1 MKTDELRQAYL
12 KFFEARGHKIMPSAS
27 LIPAGDPTLL
37 LTAAGMVPFK
47 PYFLGTAKPDH
58 LRATTCQKCV
68 RTGDIENVGRTTR
81 HATFF
86 EMLGNF
92 SFGDYFKADAIAW
105 GWEFVTRVLGFS
117 PEQLWITIYLDDDE
131 AFDIW
136 NKTVGVPADR
146 IVRKG
151 KKDNFWEIGVG
162 PCGPCSE
169 IHVDRG
175 TSVGCGSAD
184 CGLDC
189 DCGRFIEIW
198 NLVFIQF
205 HRDEQGNYTP
215 LEHKGIDTGMG
226 LERVAAM
233 LQDVPTIFDTDETRV
248 IRNMAAELGGV
259 AYGEGGLPDMA
270 VRVITDHVRASVFM
284 VGDGVL
290 PTNEGRGYV
299 LRRLLRRAARYGKL
313 IGIEGV
319 FLPKVAGAVIDVM
332 HSTYLEL
339 ADDRERILR
348 TIQLEE
354 ERFLVALDQGSAVLE
369 SVIARVLSEGGS
381 CVPGAD
387 AFRLY
392 DTFGFPFELTVEIVG
407 ERGLTVDQIGFD
419 KAMEAQRERA
429 RAARGDN
436 AYLDETSE
444 RYHAAIGE
452 ATTEFVGYDRL
463 AEQARVI
470 AVIGADGAAAEAL
483 CQGEQGEIV
492 LDRTPFYAVSGG
504 QQADTGVIA
513 AVEGGREGDGSAGA
527 NAKAHAHA
535 KADAHVGTDAHVHAH
550 AHAGAVAQVVGAS
563 KPLGDAVVHAVR
575 VTRGR
580 LAVGDVVTASVDEA
594 RRAAIRRNHTAT
606 HLLHAALRHVLGSHV
621 QQAGSHV
628 DDERLRFDF
637 SHFEAVGPEQLAAVE
652 RLANE
657 WTLANVPVDVNLVTL
672 DEAHRMGAMAL
683 FDEKYGSVVR
693 VVRVGDVSLELCGGT
708 HVART
713 GDIGMIKI
721 VSEGGIAAGVRRIE
735 AVTGLGALD
744 FVTRTRRVLHE
755 AADILK
761 TSEDSLAAR
770 IDRLVQDLHDQER
783 EVHRLTQR
791 LAAGSVDSI
800 VAAREMVGDIA
811 VVAAP
816 VEAPDAEGL
825 RNLADQIRDRL
836 GSGIVLLGAVTGDK
850 LGFVA
855 CVTRDLVE
863 RGYNAG
869 AIVKEAAR
877 AAGGGGGGRP
887 DMAQAGG
894 RDVSKLDTA
903 LAAGVDA
910 VRARQAAQSM

>member
-12 KFFEARGHKIMPSAS
+12 KFFESRGHKIIPSAS
-27 LIPAGDPTLL
+27 LVPAGDPTLL

-47 PYFLGTAKPDH
+47 PYFLGTAKPDYP
-58 LRATTCQKCV
+58 RATTCQKCV

-92 SFGDYFKADAIAW
+92 SFGDYFKADAITW

-117 PEQLWITIYLDDDE
+117 PDQLWITIYLDDDE
-131 AFDIW
+131 AFEIW
-136 NKTVGVPADR
+136 NKSVGVPADR
-146 IVRKG
+146 IIRKG

-175 TSVGCGSAD
+175 ASVGCGSAD

-226 LERVAAM
+226 LERVAAV

-248 IRNMAAELGGV
+248 IRNASAELAGV

-284 VGDGVL
+284 VGDGIL

-319 FLPKVAGAVIDVM
+319 FLPKVAGVVIDVM
-332 HSTYLEL
+332 HGTYPEL

-369 SVIARVLSEGGS
+369 SVIARVLSEDGS

-392 DTFGFPFELTVEIVG
+392 DTFGFPFELTVEIAG
-407 ERGLTVDQIGFD
+407 ERGLTVDQSGFD

-463 AEQARVI
+463 AEQAHII
-470 AVIGADGAAAEAL
+470 AVIGADGRTAQAL
-483 CQGEQGEIV
+483 SRGEQGEIV
-492 LDRTPFYAVSGG
+492 LDRTPFYAASGG

-513 AVEGGREGDGSAGA
+513 TVEGGREGDGE
-527 NAKAHAHA
+527 
-535 KADAHVGTDAHVHAH
+535 ADAHAGG
-550 AHAGAVAQVVGAS
+550 AGAVAQVIGAS
-563 KPLGDAVVHAVR
+563 RPLGDAVVHAVR

-606 HLLHAALRHVLGSHV
+606 HLLHAALRQVLGSHV

-637 SHFEAVGPEQLAAVE
+637 SHFEAVGLEQLASVE

-657 WTLANVPVDVNLVTL
+657 WTLANTPVDVSLATL
-672 DEAHRMGAMAL
+672 EEAHRMGAMAL
-683 FDEKYGSVVR
+683 FDEKYGNVVR

-744 FVTRTRRVLHE
+744 FVNRTRSVLRE
-755 AADILK
+755 AADTLRV
-761 TSEDSLAAR
+761 SEDSLAAR
-770 IDRLVQDLHDQER
+770 IDRLMQDLHDQER
-783 EVHRLTQR
+783 EIHRLTQR

-800 VAAREMVGDIA
+800 VAAREMVGDVAI
-811 VVAAP
+811 VAAP
-816 VEAPDAEGL
+816 VEAPDAESL

-855 CVTRDLVE
+855 CVTPDLVE
-863 RGYNAG
+863 LGYNAG
-869 AIVKEAAR
+869 AIAREAAR

-894 RDVSKLDTA
+894 RDVSKLDAA

>member
-1 MKTDELRQAYL
+1 
-12 KFFEARGHKIMPSAS
+12 
-27 LIPAGDPTLL
+27 
-37 LTAAGMVPFK
+37 MVPFK

-58 LRATTCQKCV
+58 SRATTCQKCV

-92 SFGDYFKADAIAW
+92 SFGDYFKTEAITW

-131 AFDIW
+131 AFEIW

-175 TSVGCGSAD
+175 ADVGCGSAD

-226 LERVAAM
+226 LERVAAV
-233 LQDVPTIFDTDETRV
+233 LQNVPTIFDTDETRI
-248 IRNMAAELGGV
+248 IRDLAAGLAGV
-259 AYGEGGLPDMA
+259 TYGEGGLSDMA

-284 VGDGVL
+284 VGDGIL

-299 LRRLLRRAARYGKL
+299 LRRLLRRAARFGKL

-319 FLPKVAGAVIDVM
+319 FLPKVAGTVIDVM
-332 HSTYLEL
+332 GNTYPEL

-348 TIQLEE
+348 SIQLEE

-369 SVIARVLSEGGS
+369 SVIARVQSEGGS

-392 DTFGFPFELTVEIVG
+392 DTFGFPFELTVEIAG
-407 ERGLTVDQIGFD
+407 ERGLTVDQSGFD
-419 KAMEAQRERA
+419 RAMEAQRERA
-429 RAARGDN
+429 RAARGEN

-463 AEQARVI
+463 AEQARIV
-470 AVIGADGAAAEAL
+470 AVIGPDGAAAHAL
-483 CQGEQGEIV
+483 YQGEQGEIV
-492 LDRTPFYAVSGG
+492 LDRTPFYATSGG
-504 QQADTGVIA
+504 QQADTGVI
-513 AVEGGREGDGSAGA
+513 VMSEGGRDGG
-527 NAKAHAHA
+527 
-535 KADAHVGTDAHVHAH
+535 ADADADADADVDAAGT
-550 AHAGAVAQVVGAS
+550 VAQVMGAS

-575 VTRGR
+575 VTHGR
-580 LAVGDVVTASVDEA
+580 LAVGDVVTASVDET
-594 RRAAIRRNHTAT
+594 RRAATRRNHTAT
-606 HLLHAALRHVLGSHV
+606 HLLHAALRQVLGSHV
-621 QQAGSHV
+621 QQAGSLV

-637 SHFEAVGPEQLAAVE
+637 SHFEAVGPDQLAAVE

-657 WTLANVPVDVNLVTL
+657 WTLANIPVDVSLASLN
-672 DEAHRMGAMAL
+672 EAHRMGAMAL
-683 FDEKYGSVVR
+683 FDEKYGNVVR

-708 HVART
+708 HAART

-744 FVTRTRRVLHE
+744 YVNRTRSALHE
-755 AADILK
+755 VADILK
-761 TSEDSLAAR
+761 VSEDSVSAR
-770 IDRLVQDLHDQER
+770 VDRLMQDLHDKER

-791 LAAGSVDSI
+791 LAAGSIDSI
-800 VAAREMVGDIA
+800 VAAREMVGGVA
-811 VVAAP
+811 MVAAP

-825 RNLADQIRDRL
+825 RNLADQIRDKL

-863 RGYNAG
+863 LGYNAG

-894 RDVSKLDTA
+894 RDVSKLDAA

-910 VRARQAAQSM
+910 VRARQAAHSM

>member
-1 MKTDELRQAYL
+1 VKTDELRQAYL
-12 KFFEARGHKIMPSAS
+12 KFFETKGHRIMPSAS
-27 LIPAGDPTLL
+27 LIPAGDTTLL

-92 SFGDYFKADAIAW
+92 SFGDYFKAEAITW

-117 PEQLWITIYLDDDE
+117 PKQLWITIYLDDDE
-131 AFDIW
+131 AFEIW
-136 NKTVGVPADR
+136 NKTVGVPEQR
-146 IVRKG
+146 IIRKG

-175 TSVGCGSAD
+175 ADVGCGSAD

-205 HRDEQGNYTP
+205 HCDEQGNYTP

-226 LERVAAM
+226 LERVAAV
-233 LQDVPTIFDTDETRV
+233 LQDVPTIFDTDSMRA
-248 IRNMAAELGGV
+248 IRDAAAGLAGV
-259 AYGEGGLPDMA
+259 TFGRGGLPDMA
-270 VRVITDHVRASVFM
+270 VRVITDHARAATFM
-284 VGDGVL
+284 VGDGIL

-299 LRRLLRRAARYGKL
+299 LRRLLRRAARFGKL

-319 FLPKVAGAVIDVM
+319 FLPQVAAAVIDVM
-332 HSTYLEL
+332 HDAYPEL
-339 ADDRERILR
+339 AGDRDRILR

-369 SVIARVLSEGGS
+369 SVIDRVQSEGGS
-381 CVPGAD
+381 CLPGED

-392 DTFGFPFELTVEIVG
+392 DTFGFPFELTLEIAG
-407 ERGLTVDQIGFD
+407 ERGLTVDQSGFE

-429 RAARGDN
+429 RAARGGN
-436 AYLDETSE
+436 AYLDDESE
-444 RYHAAIGE
+444 KYHAAIGE
-452 ATTEFVGYDRL
+452 ASTEFVGYDRL
-463 AEQARVI
+463 TERARVI
-470 AVIGADGAAAEAL
+470 AVISADGAAAQSL
-483 CQGEQGEIV
+483 GEGEEGELV

-504 QQADTGVIA
+504 QQADTGVMVA
-513 AVEGGREGDGSAGA
+513 GEEGGSEGEGLGQ
-527 NAKAHAHA
+527 
-535 KADAHVGTDAHVHAH
+535 GTGP
-550 AHAGAVAQVVGAS
+550 AGAVAQVVGAS

-580 LAVGDVVTASVDEA
+580 LAVGDVVTARVDEA

-606 HLLHAALRHVLGSHV
+606 HLLHAALRQVLGSHV
-621 QQAGSHV
+621 QQAGSYV
-628 DDERLRFDF
+628 DDARLRFDF
-637 SHFEAVGPEQLAAVE
+637 SHFEAVSPEQLAAAE

-657 WTLANVPVDVNLVTL
+657 WALDNVPVEVSLSTP
-672 DEAHRMGAMAL
+672 DEARCMGAMAL

-721 VSEGGIAAGVRRIE
+721 ASEGGIAAGVRRIE

-744 FVTRTRRVLHE
+744 YVNRVHSALRE
-755 AADILK
+755 AADLLK
-761 TSEDSLAAR
+761 VPEDSLAHR
-770 IDRLVQDLHDQER
+770 IERLLHDLHDQER
-783 EVHRLTQR
+783 EVQRLTQR

-800 VAAREMVGDIA
+800 IAARAMVGDVA
-811 VVAAP
+811 VVAAQ
-816 VEAPDAEGL
+816 VEATDAEGL
-825 RNLADQIRDRL
+825 RNLADQISGKL
-836 GSGIVLLGAVTGDK
+836 GSGVVLLGAVIGDK

-855 CVTRDLVE
+855 SVTRDLVG
-863 RGYNAG
+863 RGHNAG
-869 AIVKEAAR
+869 SIVKEAAR
-877 AAGGGGGGRP
+877 VAGGGGGGRP

-894 RDVSKLDTA
+894 RDVSKLDAA

-910 VRARQAAQSM
+910 VRAHHAAHSL

>member
-1 MKTDELRQAYL
+1 MITDELRQAFL
-12 KFFEARGHKIMPSAS
+12 DFFTTKGHKIMPSAS
-27 LIPAGDPTLL
+27 LVPAGDPTLL

-47 PYFLGTAKPDH
+47 PYFLGTAKPDD
-58 LRATTCQKCV
+58 LRVATCQKCV

-92 SFGDYFKADAIAW
+92 SFGDYFKTEAITW

-131 AFDIW
+131 AFEIW
-136 NKTVGVPADR
+136 NKMVGVPADR

-175 TSVGCGSAD
+175 ADVGCGSRECD
-184 CGLDC
+184 LDC

-215 LEHKGIDTGMG
+215 LTHKGIDTGMG
-226 LERVAAM
+226 LERVAAV
-233 LQDVPTIFDTDETRV
+233 LQDVPTIFDTDAMRV
-248 IRNMAAELGGV
+248 IRDAAAGLAGA
-259 AYGEGGLPDMA
+259 AYGGGGLPDMA
-270 VRVITDHVRASVFM
+270 VRIITDHARAATFM
-284 VGDGVL
+284 VSDGIL

-299 LRRLLRRAARYGKL
+299 LRRLLRRAARFGRL
-313 IGIEGV
+313 IGIKGV
-319 FLPKVAGAVIDVM
+319 FMPQVAQTVIDVM
-332 HSTYLEL
+332 HGAYPEL
-339 ADDRERILR
+339 AADRERILR

-354 ERFLVALDQGSAVLE
+354 ERFLAALDQGSAVLE
-369 SVIARVLSEGGS
+369 SVIERVQSEGGS
-381 CVPGAD
+381 CLPGED

-392 DTFGFPFELTVEIVG
+392 DTFGFPFELTVEIAG
-407 ERGLTVDQIGFD
+407 ERGLTVDQTGFE

-436 AYLDETSE
+436 AYLDDKSE
-444 RYHAAIGE
+444 KYHAAIGE
-452 ATTEFVGYDRL
+452 ASTEFVGYDRL
-463 AEQARVI
+463 TQQARVT
-470 AVIGADGAAAEAL
+470 AVVGADGAPVQCLDEGDA
-483 CQGEQGEIV
+483 GEVV
-492 LDRTPFYAVSGG
+492 LDRTPFYAASGG
-504 QQADTGVIA
+504 QQADTGVII
-513 AVEGGREGDGSAGA
+513 VGDDGD
-527 NAKAHAHA
+527 HARA
-535 KADAHVGTDAHVHAH
+535 R
-550 AHAGAVAQVVGAS
+550 AVAQVVGVS

-580 LAVGDVVTASVDEA
+580 LAVGDAATARVDAA

-606 HLLHAALRHVLGSHV
+606 HLLHAALRQVLGLHV
-621 QQAGSHV
+621 QQAGSDV
-628 DDERLRFDF
+628 DDARLRFDF
-637 SHFEAVGPEQLAAVE
+637 SHFEAVRPEQLALVE
-652 RLANE
+652 RLANQ
-657 WTLANVPVDVNLVTL
+657 WVLANTVVDTVSSTA
-672 DEAHRMGAMAL
+672 DEARRMGAIAL
-683 FDEKYGSVVR
+683 FDEKYGSIVR
-693 VVRVGDVSLELCGGT
+693 VVRVGDVSMELCGGT

-735 AVTGLGALD
+735 AVTGFGALD
-744 FVTRTRRVLHE
+744 YVSRIHFSLRE
-755 AADILK
+755 AADLLK
-761 TSEDSLAAR
+761 VSEDSLV
-770 IDRLVQDLHDQER
+770 DRVERLLHDVRDHER
-783 EVHRLTQR
+783 EVQRLTQR
-791 LAAGSVDSI
+791 LAAGSIDSI
-800 VAAREMVGDIA
+800 LERRVMVGDVA

-816 VEAPDAEGL
+816 AEVADAEGL
-825 RNLADQIRDRL
+825 RNLADQIMDKL
-836 GSGIVLLGAVTGDK
+836 GSGVVLLGAVIGDK

-855 CVTRDLVE
+855 SVTRDLVG

-869 AIVKEAAR
+869 SIVKEAAR
-877 AAGGGGGGRP
+877 IAGGGGGGRP

-894 RDVSKLDTA
+894 RDVSKLDAA

-910 VRARQAAQSM
+910 VRARHAAHSM

>member
-1 MKTDELRQAYL
+1 MKTDELRNAFL
-12 KFFEARGHKIMPSAS
+12 KFFESKGHRILPSAP

-58 LRATTCQKCV
+58 PRATTCQKCV

-92 SFGDYFKADAIAW
+92 SFGDYFKEEAITW
-105 GWEFVTRVLGFS
+105 GWEFVTRELGFRQ
-117 PEQLWITIYLDDDE
+117 EQLWITIYLDDDE
-131 AFDIW
+131 AFEIW
-136 NKTVGVPADR
+136 NRIVGVPVDR

-151 KKDNFWEIGVG
+151 KKENFWEIGVG

-175 TSVGCGSAD
+175 EHVGCGSAS

-226 LERVAAM
+226 LERVAAV

-248 IRNMAAELGGV
+248 IRDVAADLAGV
-259 AYGEGGLPDMA
+259 SYGMGGLPDMA
-270 VRVITDHVRASVFM
+270 VRVITDHARAAAFM
-284 VGDGVL
+284 VADGIL

-299 LRRLLRRAARYGKL
+299 LRRLLRRAARFGKL

-319 FLPKVAGAVIDVM
+319 FLPKVASTVIDVM
-332 HSTYLEL
+332 GKAYPDL
-339 ADDRERILR
+339 ADEGDRILR

-354 ERFLVALDQGSAVLE
+354 ERFLVALDQGSYVLE
-369 SVIARVLSEGGS
+369 SVVARVQSEGGS

-392 DTFGFPFELTVEIVG
+392 DTFGFPFELTMEIAG
-407 ERGLTVDQIGFD
+407 ERGLTVDRNGFE

-436 AYLDETSE
+436 AYLDEKSE
-444 RYHAAIGE
+444 KYHAAMGE

-463 AEQARVI
+463 VQRARI
-470 AVIGADGAAAEAL
+470 TAAIGADGAAAESLAE
-483 CQGEQGEIV
+483 GERGELV
-492 LDRTPFYAVSGG
+492 LDTTPFYAASGG
-504 QQADTGVIA
+504 QQADTGVM
-513 AVEGGREGDGSAGA
+513 VMGEGEGDGDGDGE
-527 NAKAHAHA
+527 
-535 KADAHVGTDAHVHAH
+535 DAPFAE
-550 AHAGAVAQVVGAS
+550 AQVLGAS
-563 KPLGDAVVHAVR
+563 KPLGDAVVHAVK

-580 LAVGDVVTASVDEA
+580 LSVGDIVTVRVDEA

-606 HLLHAALRHVLGSHV
+606 HLLHAALRRALGLHV
-621 QQAGSHV
+621 QQAGSYV

-637 SHFEAVGPEQLAAVE
+637 SHFEAVSSEQLTAVE
-652 RLANE
+652 HTVNEWVLANI
-657 WTLANVPVDVNLVTL
+657 PVDVSLSSL

-713 GDIGMIKI
+713 GDIGMVKI

-744 FVTRTRRVLHE
+744 YANQIRSTLRQVS
-755 AADILK
+755 DMLK
-761 TSEDSLAAR
+761 VPDDALAAR
-770 IDRLVQDLHDQER
+770 VERLLNDIHEQER

-791 LAAGSVDSI
+791 LAAGSVDALVGSRLMI
-800 VAAREMVGDIA
+800 GDVAMVAAS
-811 VVAAP
+811 
-816 VEAPDAEGL
+816 VEATDAEGL

-836 GSGIVLLGAVTGDK
+836 GSGILLLGAVIGDK

-855 CVTRDLVE
+855 AVTPDLVGL
-863 RGYNAG
+863 GYNAG

-894 RDVSKLDTA
+894 RDISRLDAA
-903 LAAGVDA
+903 LAAGVNA
-910 VRARQAAQSM
+910 VRERHAARPM

>member
-12 KFFEARGHKIMPSAS
+12 KFFETKGHRIMPSAS

-92 SFGDYFKADAIAW
+92 SFGDYFKAEAITW

-117 PEQLWITIYLDDDE
+117 PKQLWITIYLDDDE
-131 AFDIW
+131 AFEIW
-136 NKTVGVPADR
+136 NKTVGVPEQR
-146 IVRKG
+146 IIRKD

-175 TSVGCGSAD
+175 AGVGCGSAD

-226 LERVAAM
+226 LERVAAV
-233 LQDVPTIFDTDETRV
+233 LQDVPTIFDTDSMRI
-248 IRNMAAELGGV
+248 IRDAAAGLAGV
-259 AYGEGGLPDMA
+259 TFGRGGLPDMA
-270 VRVITDHVRASVFM
+270 VRVITDHARAATFM
-284 VGDGVL
+284 VGDGIL

-299 LRRLLRRAARYGKL
+299 LRRLLRRAARFGKL

-319 FLPKVAGAVIDVM
+319 FLPQVAAAVIDAM
-332 HSTYLEL
+332 RDAYPEL
-339 ADDRERILR
+339 AGDRDRILR

-354 ERFLVALDQGSAVLE
+354 ERFLVALDQGSTVLE
-369 SVIARVLSEGGS
+369 SVIDRVQSEGGS
-381 CVPGAD
+381 CLPGED

-392 DTFGFPFELTVEIVG
+392 DTFGFPFELTLEIAG
-407 ERGLTVDQIGFD
+407 ERGLTVDQSGFE

-429 RAARGDN
+429 RAARGGN
-436 AYLDETSE
+436 AYLDDESE
-444 RYHAAIGE
+444 KYHAAIGE
-452 ATTEFVGYDRL
+452 ASTEFVGYDRL
-463 AEQARVI
+463 TERARVI
-470 AVIGADGAAAEAL
+470 AVISADGAPAQSL
-483 CQGEQGEIV
+483 GEGEEGELV

-504 QQADTGVIA
+504 QQADTGVM
-513 AVEGGREGDGSAGA
+513 VTGEEGGSEGEGLGQ
-527 NAKAHAHA
+527 
-535 KADAHVGTDAHVHAH
+535 GTGP
-550 AHAGAVAQVVGAS
+550 AGAVARVVGAS

-580 LAVGDVVTASVDEA
+580 LAVGDVVTARVDEA

-606 HLLHAALRHVLGSHV
+606 HLLHAALRQVLGSHV
-621 QQAGSHV
+621 QQAGSYV
-628 DDERLRFDF
+628 DDARLRFDF
-637 SHFEAVGPEQLAAVE
+637 SHFEAVSPEQLAAAE

-657 WTLANVPVDVNLVTL
+657 WALDNVPVEVSLSTP
-672 DEAHRMGAMAL
+672 DEARRMGAMAL

-721 VSEGGIAAGVRRIE
+721 ASEGGIAAGIRRIE

-744 FVTRTRRVLHE
+744 YVNRVHSVLRE
-755 AADILK
+755 AADLLK
-761 TSEDSLAAR
+761 VPEDSLAHR
-770 IDRLVQDLHDQER
+770 VERLLHDLHDQER
-783 EVHRLTQR
+783 EVQRLTQR

-800 VAAREMVGDIA
+800 IAARAMVGDVA
-811 VVAAP
+811 VVAAH
-816 VEAPDAEGL
+816 VEAIDAEGL
-825 RNLADQIRDRL
+825 RNLADQISGKL
-836 GSGIVLLGAVTGDK
+836 GSGVVLLGAVIGDK

-855 CVTRDLVE
+855 SVTRDLVG

-869 AIVKEAAR
+869 SIVKEAAR
-877 AAGGGGGGRP
+877 VAGGGGGGRP

-894 RDVSKLDTA
+894 RDVSKLDAA

-910 VRARQAAQSM
+910 VRAHHAAHSL

>member
-1 MKTDELRQAYL
+1 
-12 KFFEARGHKIMPSAS
+12 
-27 LIPAGDPTLL
+27 
-37 LTAAGMVPFK
+37 MVPFK

-92 SFGDYFKADAIAW
+92 SFGDYFKADAITW
-105 GWEFVTRVLGFS
+105 GWDFVTRVLGFN

-131 AFDIW
+131 AFEIW

-175 TSVGCGSAD
+175 ASVGCGSAD

-198 NLVFIQF
+198 NLVFIQY

-226 LERVAAM
+226 LERVAAV
-233 LQDVPTIFDTDETRV
+233 LQNVPTIFDTDETRV
-248 IRNMAAELGGV
+248 IRDKAAELAGV

-284 VGDGVL
+284 VGDGIL

-319 FLPKVAGAVIDVM
+319 FLPKVAGVVIDVM
-332 HSTYLEL
+332 HSTYPEL
-339 ADDRERILR
+339 ADDCERILR

-369 SVIARVLSEGGS
+369 SVIARVQSEGGS

-392 DTFGFPFELTVEIVG
+392 DTFGFPFELTVEIAG
-407 ERGLTVDQIGFD
+407 ERGLTVDQSGFD
-419 KAMEAQRERA
+419 EAMEAQRERA

-470 AVIGADGAAAEAL
+470 AVIGADGRAAQAL
-483 CQGEQGEIV
+483 YQGEQGEIV

-513 AVEGGREGDGSAGA
+513 AVEGGREGDA
-527 NAKAHAHA
+527 
-535 KADAHVGTDAHVHAH
+535 
-550 AHAGAVAQVVGAS
+550 AQVLGAS
-563 KPLGDAVVHAVR
+563 KPLGDAVVHAVQ
-575 VTRGR
+575 VTCGR
-580 LAVGDVVTASVDEA
+580 LAVGDVVTASVDEV

-606 HLLHAALRHVLGSHV
+606 HLLHAALRQVLGCHV

-637 SHFEAVGPEQLAAVE
+637 SHFEAVGPEQLADVE

-657 WTLANVPVDVNLVTL
+657 WTLANIPVDVSLASL

-683 FDEKYGSVVR
+683 FDEKYGNVVR

-735 AVTGLGALD
+735 AVAGLGALD
-744 FVTRTRRVLHE
+744 FVNRTRRTLREVADVLKVSE
-755 AADILK
+755 GSVAD
-761 TSEDSLAAR
+761 R
-770 IDRLVQDLHDQER
+770 VDRLMQDLHDQER

-791 LAAGSVDSI
+791 LAAGSVDSV
-800 VAAREMVGDIA
+800 VAAREMVGDVA

-816 VEAPDAEGL
+816 VEAPDPESL
-825 RNLADQIRDRL
+825 RSLADQIRDRL

-863 RGYNAG
+863 LGYNAG
-869 AIVKEAAR
+869 AIVREAAR

-894 RDVSKLDTA
+894 RDVSKLDAA

-910 VRARQAAQSM
+910 VRARQTAHSI

>member
-58 LRATTCQKCV
+58 LRAVTCQKCV

-92 SFGDYFKADAIAW
+92 SFGDYFKADAITW

-131 AFDIW
+131 AFEIW
-136 NKTVGVPADR
+136 NNTVGVPADR

-175 TSVGCGSAD
+175 ASVGCGSAD

-205 HRDEQGNYTP
+205 HRDEQGNYTS

-226 LERVAAM
+226 LERVAAV

-248 IRNMAAELGGV
+248 IRNMAAELGGA

-284 VGDGVL
+284 VGDGIL

-332 HSTYLEL
+332 HGTYPEL

-354 ERFLVALDQGSAVLE
+354 ERFLLALDQGSAVLE

-392 DTFGFPFELTVEIVG
+392 DTFGFPFELTVEIAG

-436 AYLDETSE
+436 AYLDEASE

-452 ATTEFVGYDRL
+452 ASTEFVGYDRL

-470 AVIGADGAAAEAL
+470 AVIGADGAAAQAL
-483 CQGEQGEIV
+483 RQGEQGEIV
-492 LDRTPFYAVSGG
+492 LDRTPFYAASGG
-504 QQADTGVIA
+504 QQADTGIIA
-513 AVEGGREGDGSAGA
+513 AVEGGREGDGQ
-527 NAKAHAHA
+527 
-535 KADAHVGTDAHVHAH
+535 AD

-563 KPLGDAVVHAVR
+563 RPLGDAVVHAVR

-606 HLLHAALRHVLGSHV
+606 HLLHAALRQVLGSHV

-637 SHFEAVGPEQLAAVE
+637 SHFEAVSLEQLAAVE
-652 RLANE
+652 RLVNDWA
-657 WTLANVPVDVNLVTL
+657 LANIPVDVNLVTL
-672 DEAHRMGAMAL
+672 DEAHSMGAMAL
-683 FDEKYGSVVR
+683 FDEKYGNVVR

-744 FVTRTRRVLHE
+744 FVNRTRSALHGV
-755 AADILK
+755 ADILK
-761 TSEDSLAAR
+761 VSEDSVAAR
-770 IDRLVQDLHDQER
+770 VDRLMQDLHDRER

-800 VAAREMVGDIA
+800 VAAREMVGDVA
-811 VVAAP
+811 MVAAP
-816 VEAPDAEGL
+816 VDVPDAEGL

-863 RGYNAG
+863 LGYNAG
-869 AIVKEAAR
+869 AIAREAAR

>member
-1 MKTDELRQAYL
+1 
-12 KFFEARGHKIMPSAS
+12 
-27 LIPAGDPTLL
+27 
-37 LTAAGMVPFK
+37 MVPFK

-58 LRATTCQKCV
+58 TRATTCQKCV

-92 SFGDYFKADAIAW
+92 SFGDYFKAEAITW

-131 AFDIW
+131 AFEIW

-146 IVRKG
+146 IVRKD

-169 IHVDRG
+169 IHIDRG
-175 TSVGCGSAD
+175 ASVGCGSAD

-226 LERVAAM
+226 LERVAAL
-233 LQDVPTIFDTDETRV
+233 LQDVPTIFDTDETRI
-248 IRNMAAELGGV
+248 IRDLAAGLASV

-284 VGDGVL
+284 VSDGIL

-332 HSTYLEL
+332 CSTYPEL
-339 ADDRERILR
+339 VDDRERILR
-348 TIQLEE
+348 MIQLEE

-381 CVPGAD
+381 CVPGPD

-392 DTFGFPFELTVEIVG
+392 DTFGFPFELTVEIAG

-419 KAMEAQRERA
+419 EAMEAQRERA

-436 AYLDETSE
+436 AYLDEKSE

-470 AVIGADGAAAEAL
+470 AVIGADGRAAQAL
-483 CQGEQGEIV
+483 NQGEQGEIV
-492 LDRTPFYAVSGG
+492 LDRTPFYAASGG
-504 QQADTGVIA
+504 QQADTGIMVKG
-513 AVEGGREGDGSAGA
+513 E
-527 NAKAHAHA
+527 
-535 KADAHVGTDAHVHAH
+535 
-550 AHAGAVAQVVGAS
+550 AGAVAQVVGAS

-606 HLLHAALRHVLGSHV
+606 HLLHAALRQALGSHV
-621 QQAGSHV
+621 QQAGSLV

-657 WTLANVPVDVNLVTL
+657 WALANIPVDVSLAAL

-683 FDEKYGSVVR
+683 FDEKYGNVVR

-735 AVTGLGALD
+735 ALTGLGALD
-744 FVTRTRRVLHE
+744 YVNRTRRVLRE

-761 TSEDSLAAR
+761 VSEDFLAAR
-770 IDRLVQDLHDQER
+770 IDRLMQDLHDQER

-800 VAAREMVGDIA
+800 VAAREMVGDVA

-863 RGYNAG
+863 LGYNAG
-869 AIVKEAAR
+869 AIVREAAR

-894 RDVSKLDTA
+894 RDVSKLDAA

>member
-1 MKTDELRQAYL
+1 MRRCSGRASGVLLMKTDELRQAYL
-12 KFFEARGHKIMPSAS
+12 KFFESKGHKVLPSAS

-81 HATFF
+81 HGTFF

-92 SFGDYFKADAIAW
+92 SFGDYFKMEAITW

-117 PEQLWITIYLDDDE
+117 PKQLWITIYLDDDE
-131 AFDIW
+131 AFEIW

-146 IVRKG
+146 IIRKD

-175 TSVGCGSAD
+175 ADVGCGSAD

-205 HRDEQGNYTP
+205 HCDEQGNYTP

-226 LERVAAM
+226 LERVAAV
-233 LQDVPTIFDTDETRV
+233 LQNVPTIFDTDETRI
-248 IRNMAAELGGV
+248 IRDSAAGLAGV
-259 AYGEGGLPDMA
+259 TYGEGGLPDMA
-270 VRVITDHVRASVFM
+270 VRIIADHVRASVFM
-284 VGDGVL
+284 VGDGIL

-299 LRRLLRRAARYGKL
+299 LRRLLRRAARFGKL
-313 IGIEGV
+313 IGIKGV
-319 FLPKVAGAVIDVM
+319 FLPRVANAVIDVM
-332 HSTYLEL
+332 RNTYPEL
-339 ADDRERILR
+339 ADGRERIVR

-369 SVIARVLSEGGS
+369 SVIARVQSEGGS

-392 DTFGFPFELTVEIVG
+392 DTFGFPFELTVEIAG
-407 ERGLTVDQIGFD
+407 ERGLTVDQSGFD

-429 RAARGDN
+429 RAARGGN
-436 AYLDETSE
+436 AYLDEASE

-463 AEQARVI
+463 EEQARII
-470 AVIGADGAAAEAL
+470 AVIGSDGVAAQAL

-492 LDRTPFYAVSGG
+492 LDRTPFYAASGG
-504 QQADTGVIA
+504 QQADTGVIVA
-513 AVEGGREGDGSAGA
+513 GEGGREGDA
-527 NAKAHAHA
+527 
-535 KADAHVGTDAHVHAH
+535 VG
-550 AHAGAVAQVVGAS
+550 AGAVAQVMGAS

-575 VTRGR
+575 VTRGSV
-580 LAVGDVVTASVDEA
+580 AVGDVVTARVDEDH
-594 RRAAIRRNHTAT
+594 RAAIRRNHTAT
-606 HLLHAALRHVLGSHV
+606 HLLHAALRKVLGSHV

-637 SHFEAVGPEQLAAVE
+637 SHFEAVGPEQLASVE

-657 WTLANVPVDVNLVTL
+657 WTLANVPVDVSLVTL

-683 FDEKYGSVVR
+683 FDEKYGNLVR
-693 VVRVGDVSLELCGGT
+693 AVRVGDVSLELCGGT

-735 AVTGLGALD
+735 AVTGLGTLGYAN
-744 FVTRTRRVLHE
+744 RTRSALREV
-755 AADILK
+755 ADILK
-761 TSEDSLAAR
+761 VPEDSLAAR
-770 IDRLVQDLHDQER
+770 VDRLMQDLHDQER

-791 LAAGSVDSI
+791 LAAGSIDSV
-800 VAAREMVGDIA
+800 VAAREMVGEVA
-811 VVAAP
+811 VVAAA
-816 VEAPDAEGL
+816 VEAADAESL

-863 RGYNAG
+863 LGYNAG

-894 RDVSKLDTA
+894 RDVSKLDAA
-903 LAAGVDA
+903 LAAGVEA
-910 VRARQAAQSM
+910 VRARKAR

>member
-12 KFFEARGHKIMPSAS
+12 KFFESRGHKIMPSAS

-92 SFGDYFKADAIAW
+92 SFGDYFKAEAITW

-131 AFDIW
+131 AFEIW
-136 NKTVGVPADR
+136 NNTVGVPADR
-146 IVRKG
+146 IIRKG

-175 TSVGCGSAD
+175 ASVGCGSAD

-226 LERVAAM
+226 LERVAAV
-233 LQDVPTIFDTDETRV
+233 LQNVPTIFDTDETRV
-248 IRNMAAELGGV
+248 IRDLAAGLAGV
-259 AYGEGGLPDMA
+259 VYGEGGLPDMA

-284 VGDGVL
+284 VGDGIL

-319 FLPKVAGAVIDVM
+319 FLPRVAGAVIDVM
-332 HSTYLEL
+332 HSTYPEL
-339 ADDRERILR
+339 ADDGERILR

-369 SVIARVLSEGGS
+369 SVIARVQSEGGS

-392 DTFGFPFELTVEIVG
+392 DTFGFPFELTIEIAG
-407 ERGLTVDQIGFD
+407 ERGLTVDQSGFD

-429 RAARGDN
+429 RAARGEN

-452 ATTEFVGYDRL
+452 ATTEFRGYDRL
-463 AEQARVI
+463 ADQARVI
-470 AVIGADGAAAEAL
+470 AMIGPDGAAAQAL
-483 CQGEQGEIV
+483 YQGEQGEIV
-492 LDRTPFYAVSGG
+492 LDRTPFYAASGG
-504 QQADTGVIA
+504 QQADTGLIA
-513 AVEGGREGDGSAGA
+513 TVEGGREGHGHGDGDGEAG
-527 NAKAHAHA
+527 
-535 KADAHVGTDAHVHAH
+535 DAA
-550 AHAGAVAQVVGAS
+550 AVAQVVGAS

-606 HLLHAALRHVLGSHV
+606 HLLHAALRQVLGSHV

-637 SHFEAVGPEQLAAVE
+637 SHFEAVSPEQLAAVE

-657 WTLANVPVDVNLVTL
+657 WALANIPVDVSLATL

-683 FDEKYGSVVR
+683 FDEKYGDEVR

-744 FVTRTRRVLHE
+744 FVNRTRRVLHE

-770 IDRLVQDLHDQER
+770 IDRLMQDLHDQER

-816 VEAPDAEGL
+816 VEAPDAESL
-825 RNLADQIRDRL
+825 RNLADQIRDKL

-863 RGYNAG
+863 LGYNAG

-894 RDVSKLDTA
+894 RDVSRLDAA